1 MSSAEVKARK
11 RKSPA
16 RLRKEEIV
24 RKIVEGAKEFPTVM
38 FADFGRSP
46 ADFLQ
51 RIRKELA
58 PDTKLMVVKKRLVP
72 IAFSKVDFREGLN
85 KLLDHMPQRLMIIFS
100 KESPWGLYQKLRE
113 KTVNVDILPGEVA
126 KEDIVIPAGP
136 TDLAPGPILTDLRAL
151 GVPTKIVGGKISI
164 SEDFVIVRKGEKV
177 QAQIAEILKALGI
190 KPVEVRL
197 EVSGAVDRE
206 GIFWS
211 PEVLAKTREEIL
223 EELGRAAG
231 AGIALAIEQGI
242 VTDKTVE
249 PIVARAAQKALAL
262 ASEIGWVSPKT
273 AELILRKAAARAR
286 ALEAALG
293 LSS

>member
-1 MSSAEVKARK
+1 MSSAEAKV

-16 RLRKEEIV
+16 RLRKEEMV
-24 RKIVEGAKEFPTVM
+24 RRIVEGAKEFPTVM

-46 ADFLQ
+46 TDFLQ
-51 RIRKELA
+51 RLRKELS
-58 PDTKLMVVKKRLVP
+58 PDTRLMVVKKRLVP
-72 IAFSKVDFREGLN
+72 IAFSKVDSREGLN
-85 KLLDHMPQRLMIIFS
+85 RLLEHIPQRLMIIFS
-100 KESPWGLYQKLRE
+100 KESPWRLYQRLRE
-113 KTVNVDILPGEVA
+113 KTVCVDILPGEVA

-164 SEDFVIVRKGEKV
+164 SEDFVIVRRGEKV
-177 QAQIAEILKALGI
+177 QAQIADMLKALGI
-190 KPVEVRL
+190 RPVEVQL
-197 EVSGAVDRE
+197 EVSGAVDSE
-206 GIFWS
+206 GIFWP

-223 EELGRAAG
+223 EELSRAAG
-231 AGIALAIEQGI
+231 VGIALAVEQGI
-242 VTDKTVE
+242 VTDKTAE
-249 PIVARAAQKALAL
+249 LILRKAAQRVLAL
-262 ASEIGWVSPKT
+262 ASEIGWMSPKT